1 MYRTVHVADELTHGI
16 YIGYLTMVTDRLV
29 ALKRKLAEQTKLQ
42 VDALL
47 KEQDRLEKLKE
58 AVEGGL
64 EKQNGWIMGQEM
76 ERKERETNVEEVTST
91 VLDNFEQQIKPLLI
105 RGMSLVIV
113 FCIFFRRVCSIASQ
127 IYPTLAMTLLSL
139 R

>member
-42 VDALL
+42 VDSLL
-47 KEQDRLEKLKE
+47 KEQDKLEKLKE

-91 VLDNFEQQIKPLLI
+91 VLDNFEQQSKPLLI
-105 RGMSLVIV
+105 PGMS
-113 FCIFFRRVCSIASQ
+113 
-127 IYPTLAMTLLSL
+127 
-139 R
+139 